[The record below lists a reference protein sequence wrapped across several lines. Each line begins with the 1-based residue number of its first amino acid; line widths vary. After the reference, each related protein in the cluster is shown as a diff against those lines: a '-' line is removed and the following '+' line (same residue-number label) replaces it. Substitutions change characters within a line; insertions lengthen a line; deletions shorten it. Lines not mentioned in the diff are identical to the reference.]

1 MQAVPGMLPLR
12 PADSRRI
19 PGWRMLREY
28 LAGRG
33 DGLSLHISRR
43 CSTLIN
49 SMQSLLCDPGRP
61 EDAAGEPHALTHAPE
76 ALRYAVMSRPRPP
89 ESEATFLP
97 FSFRRSRSL
106 YDI

>member
-1 MQAVPGMLPLR
+1 
-12 PADSRRI
+12 
-19 PGWRMLREY
+19 MLREY